1 VTVYEAASHAGGH
14 SNTVDITLDGTTYPV
29 DTGFLVHN
37 DRTYPNLIQLMP
49 LLGVETPSSDMSFSV
64 KLPRENLEWAGSTL
78 ASLFVQPANLV
89 RPGFWR
95 MLRDIMDFNSRAGEL
110 LGMSRRLN
118 YTLGELLDA
127 EDFSREFMDW
137 YLLPMGAA
145 IWSSPLQNMRA
156 FPAETFIQF
165 CLNHGLLQIFNR
177 PQWKTILGGS
187 REYVRAMCDRIGD
200 VRLNAAVLGVRRDR
214 DAVVVTTLSG
224 EERYDRVILAAHTDQ
239 SLALLKDAST
249 AEIAVLGSIA
259 YQPNT
264 AWLHTDT
271 SLMPRRRGAW
281 AAWNYYA
288 DDSAEK
294 AGPVAVN
301 YWLNKLQPLPF
312 TTDVFVTLN
321 PPKPPAASTVLKR
334 IEYSHP
340 LLDQLAYKAQQQL
353 DAVQGLDRVYFCGAW
368 SGYGFHE
375 DGLKSGMRVAKLL
388 GASIPWEASL

>member
-1 VTVYEAASHAGGH
+1 
-14 SNTVDITLDGTTYPV
+14 
-29 DTGFLVHN
+29 
-37 DRTYPNLIQLMP
+37 
-49 LLGVETPSSDMSFSV
+49 
-64 KLPRENLEWAGSTL
+64 
-78 ASLFVQPANLV
+78 
-89 RPGFWR
+89 

-165 CLNHGLLQIFNR
+165 CLNHGLLQVFNR

-388 GASIPWEASL
+388 GASIPWEAVL